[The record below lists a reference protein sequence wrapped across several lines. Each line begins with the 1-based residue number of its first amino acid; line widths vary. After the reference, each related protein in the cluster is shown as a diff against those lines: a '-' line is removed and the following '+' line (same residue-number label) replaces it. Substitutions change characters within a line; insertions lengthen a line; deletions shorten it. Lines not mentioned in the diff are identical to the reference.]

1 MPDRFRAAALVAL
14 IAFSVA
20 TGPLAAD
27 DSPPGGAAP
36 LPSGPVLAFVRA
48 DGALAAAAESAD
60 TTVRIA
66 SARGAELVSHS
77 WSPDGRR
84 IAFTRCRGRN
94 CIDGSVFTSQADGS
108 RERLFVPGAGAVWM
122 ADGKHVL
129 VDRADRPGQWVV
141 AVRDG
146 ARRAYSVPGLSV
158 APLSPRVSPDGRW
171 LLHLTA
177 PYGRVIPSPY
187 APHHAYARNW
197 LFITDLASGRSRKVS
212 GQRGWYSIGTAP
224 WSPDRRRFAFTRR
237 EFLQAPGGQLYVS
250 SPTRVGSD
258 LVARGARDGGAWSPD
273 GARLVFNGSGCAI
286 RIVSLQGEPPA
297 RTLPFTGCLPTWRPT
312 Q

>member
-141 AVRDG
+141 AVRPTCVLG
-146 ARRAYSVPGLSV
+146 AGAQRRAAQSARIPRRQVAAPPHGAVRESDSESV
-158 APLSPRVSPDGRW
+158 R
-171 LLHLTA
+171 TA
-177 PYGRVIPSPY
+177 PRLRSQLAV
-187 APHHAYARNW
+187 HH
-197 LFITDLASGRSRKVS
+197 GSREWPFAK
-212 GQRGWYSIGTAP
+212 GQRS
-224 WSPDRRRFAFTRR
+224 
-237 EFLQAPGGQLYVS
+237 
-250 SPTRVGSD
+250 
-258 LVARGARDGGAWSPD
+258 
-273 GARLVFNGSGCAI
+273 ARLVLDRNC
-286 RIVSLQGEPPA
+286 
-297 RTLPFTGCLPTWRPT
+297 TLVT
-312 Q
+312 